1 MLRGDAMTT
10 LPLPML
16 PPQQPARIIEIRA
29 GHRLKERLAGLGLV
43 PGGTVEV
50 LRDNGGPLLLAIGD
64 TRLALGR
71 GMAHKVL
78 VSPIT
83 EIENKGAFAS

>member
-1 MLRGDAMTT
+1 MPQGNAMTT

-43 PGGTVEV
+43 PGGTVEI

-71 GMAHKVL
+71 GMAHKIL
-78 VSPIT
+78 VSPLT
-83 EIENKGAFAS
+83 ETQYKGALLS